1 MMTKKEKIIELKT
14 FLTKLYPTTT
24 TFLNAS
30 NEFEFLV
37 SVILSS
43 QAQDK
48 VVNQITPVLFNKYK
62 TIEEYSNANYDEMLN
77 IIKRVGLG
85 PSKAKNIIN
94 LSKKLIDNYQGKI
107 PHDISKLKTLPG
119 VGQKTASVF
128 LGEIDNKEYIPVDTH
143 ILRICKRLN
152 IVSEKYDADK
162 TQKVLEK
169 YYPYK
174 DHINFHRQMILF
186 GRNICLTSNSRKCEK
201 CELSYCK
208 SRIKKSEPIN

>member
-1 MMTKKEKIIELKT
+1 MTKKEKILELKT
-14 FLTKLYPTTT
+14 FLNKLYPTTKV
-24 TFLNAS
+24 FLNSS

-62 TIEEYSNANYDEMLN
+62 TVEDYSKANYDEMLD
-77 IIKRVGLG
+77 IIKKVGLG
-85 PSKAKNIIN
+85 PSKTKNIIS
-94 LSKKLIDNYQGKI
+94 LSKKLILDYQGKI
-107 PHDISKLKTLPG
+107 PHEISKLKLLPG

-152 IVSEKYDADK
+152 IVSDKYDANK
-162 TQKVLEK
+162 TQVVLEK
-169 YYPYK
+169 NYPYK
-174 DHINFHRQMILF
+174 DCINFHRQMILF
-186 GRNICLTSNSRKCEK
+186 GRNICLASNLRKCYQ
-201 CELSYCK
+201 CELSCCK
-208 SRIKKSEPIN
+208 SRINKSESN

>member
-1 MMTKKEKIIELKT
+1 MTKKEKILELKT
-14 FLTKLYPTTT
+14 FLNKLYPTTKV
-24 TFLNAS
+24 FLNSS

-62 TIEEYSNANYDEMLN
+62 TIEDYSKANYDEMLD
-77 IIKRVGLG
+77 IIKKVGLG
-85 PSKAKNIIN
+85 PSKTKNIIS
-94 LSKKLIDNYQGKI
+94 LSKKLILDYQGKI
-107 PHDISKLKTLPG
+107 PYEISKLKTLPG

-152 IVSEKYDADK
+152 IVSDKYDANK
-162 TQKVLEK
+162 TQVVLEK
-169 YYPYK
+169 NYPYK
-174 DHINFHRQMILF
+174 DCINFHRQMILF
-186 GRNICLTSNSRKCEK
+186 GRNICLASNLRKCDQ
-201 CELSYCK
+201 CELSCCK
-208 SRIKKSEPIN
+208 SRIN

>member
-1 MMTKKEKIIELKT
+1 MTKKEKILELKT
-14 FLTKLYPTTT
+14 FLNKLYPTTKV
-24 TFLNAS
+24 FLNSS

-62 TIEEYSNANYDEMLN
+62 TVEDYSNANYDEMLD
-77 IIKRVGLG
+77 IIKKVGLG
-85 PSKAKNIIN
+85 PSKTKNIIS
-94 LSKKLIDNYQGKI
+94 LSKKLILDYQGKI
-107 PHDISKLKTLPG
+107 PYEISKLKTLPG

-152 IVSEKYDADK
+152 IVSDKYDANK
-162 TQKVLEK
+162 TQVVLEK
-169 YYPYK
+169 NYPYK
-174 DHINFHRQMILF
+174 DCINFHRQMILF
-186 GRNICLTSNSRKCEK
+186 GRNICLASNLRKCDQ
-201 CELSYCK
+201 CELSCCK
-208 SRIKKSEPIN
+208 SRINKSESN